1 MSEELDYEKVYR
13 EWKWQIPERYNMGH
27 DVVDK
32 HAESGARKNRVAL
45 YWENEKGEEKKLTF
59 SDFRS
64 LSNKFG
70 NALKELGI
78 KKDDRFLIRL
88 PNMPEFQVA
97 FIGGVKIG
105 AVPIPSS
112 VLFRPKEIEYRIND
126 SGAKAVI
133 TTPEYVKEVEEIK
146 GECKTLENIIVVGGA
161 EKDQIAYDGMMK
173 NASESL
179 EIANTR
185 SEDMAFFCYTSGTT
199 GPPKGTVHLHRWL
212 LGNDPS
218 ALHWQAYQN
227 DDIVGHTG
235 ALSWVFTLGNG
246 FLYPWRQGV
255 STFLYDG
262 RFDPEKWFSLI
273 EKYQITNFASVPTGY
288 RMLIA
293 VKDAEKRYDLSSLRH
308 CISAGEPL
316 NPEVVIEWKRRFGVD
331 IIDGI
336 GMTEIMVYTGVKGL
350 KIKPGSMGRPQPGH
364 ICAVIDADGNE
375 LPPGAEGIIGVRK
388 DDPGLF
394 KEYWNK
400 PEETEDS
407 FKRGWFLT
415 GDIARIDEEGYYWF
429 MGRGDDLIK
438 AAGYRISPF
447 EVESAVNSHPA
458 VLESAA
464 VASPDPT
471 RGAIVKSF
479 VVLNKGH
486 EPSEQL
492 AKEIQ
497 EHVKR
502 VAAPYKY
509 PRAVEFVKE
518 LPKTQSGKI
527 MRKVLR
533 EAELAKVKK

>member
-1 MSEELDYEKVYR
+1 
-13 EWKWQIPERYNMGH
+13 
-27 DVVDK
+27 
-32 HAESGARKNRVAL
+32 
-45 YWENEKGEEKKLTF
+45 
-59 SDFRS
+59 
-64 LSNKFG
+64 
-70 NALKELGI
+70 LK
-78 KKDDRFLIRL
+78 
-88 PNMPEFQVA
+88 
-97 FIGGVKIG
+97 
-105 AVPIPSS
+105 
-112 VLFRPKEIEYRIND
+112 
-126 SGAKAVI
+126 
-133 TTPEYVKEVEEIK
+133 
-146 GECKTLENIIVVGGA
+146 NIIVVGGA
-161 EKDQIAYDGMMK
+161 EKGQIAYEDLMK
-173 NASESL
+173 NSSDSL
-179 EIANTR
+179 EIEGTR

-218 ALHWQAYQN
+218 ALYWQAYQD
-227 DDIVGHTG
+227 DDIVAHTG

-273 EKYQITNFASVPTGY
+273 EKYRITNFASVPTGY

-293 VKDAEKRYDLSSLRH
+293 VKDVEKRHDLNSLRH

-316 NPEVVIEWKRRFGVD
+316 NPEVIVEWKRRFGIN

-336 GMTEIMVYTGVKGL
+336 GMTEMMVYTGMKGL
-350 KIKPGSMGRPQPGH
+350 KIKPGAMGRPQPGH
-364 ICAVIDADGNE
+364 VCAILDADGNE
-375 LPPGAEGIIGVRK
+375 LPPGTEGIIGIKK

-394 KEYWNK
+394 REYWNK

-407 FKRGWFLT
+407 FKKGWFLT
-415 GDIARIDEEGYYWF
+415 GDIARVDEDGYYWF

-438 AAGYRISPF
+438 ASGYRISPF

-479 VVLNKGH
+479 VVLNKGY

-497 EHVKR
+497 KHVKQ

-518 LPKTQSGKI
+518 LPKTQSGKT